1 MATTRLLLLYLAL
14 LLSAAIAPLQ
24 AQQPEGDHPL
34 PSDEAVRQAGA
45 FRKVEQ
51 SEEFRTIDT
60 RMLDLPTAFQLAL
73 DNNPSL
79 RQSLGSLELADL
91 QIESAYN
98 ALNPTVYITLS
109 DLYVNQDQRRSF
121 NEQELETTLTIPI
134 YNFGQVY
141 WNARSAK
148 LARNQAGQDLRT
160 TIQNLIQQVASDY
173 VQASLNQ
180 GLVEVSQL
188 RVQDRQAYLQQ
199 AGYLLEAGEIA
210 EFETIQAE
218 SNLLAAQEDLSSS
231 QQQAATALAQLL
243 SNLGLR
249 PDAQLSLASLP
260 TMEPPPDSIEEGMAR
275 ALARRPEII
284 SLQWQIESQEA
295 LAVAYGRSNAPQ
307 LSVYTDYDGINTGA
321 NYDPTWETGLQLT
334 WSLFDG
340 GAARNAARQARAQ
353 AEILR
358 AQLDGQVRQVALD
371 VATAYAQLQQLW
383 PQIDLARKSLDKAKE
398 TLEVAQLRFKAGL
411 SSGIELLTAQDT
423 LASAR
428 TSLAQA
434 EANYRLAQIN
444 WRRAV
449 SADSPVQIPGN
460 WVQKWEPLPGTEN
473 GARSPAKSQK
483 QRKKP

>member
-1 MATTRLLLLYLAL
+1 MA
-14 LLSAAIAPLQ
+14 
-24 AQQPEGDHPL
+24 H
-34 PSDEAVRQAGA
+34 
-45 FRKVEQ
+45 
-51 SEEFRTIDT
+51 
-60 RMLDLPTAFQLAL
+60 
-73 DNNPSL
+73 
-79 RQSLGSLELADL
+79 
-91 QIESAYN
+91 
-98 ALNPTVYITLS
+98 
-109 DLYVNQDQRRSF
+109 
-121 NEQELETTLTIPI
+121 
-134 YNFGQVY
+134 
-141 WNARSAK
+141 
-148 LARNQAGQDLRT
+148 
-160 TIQNLIQQVASDY
+160 
-173 VQASLNQ
+173 
-180 GLVEVSQL
+180 
-188 RVQDRQAYLQQ
+188 
-199 AGYLLEAGEIA
+199 
-210 EFETIQAE
+210 
-218 SNLLAAQEDLSSS
+218 
-231 QQQAATALAQLL
+231 
-243 SNLGLR
+243 
-249 PDAQLSLASLP
+249 
-260 TMEPPPDSIEEGMAR
+260 
-275 ALARRPEII
+275 
-284 SLQWQIESQEA
+284 
-295 LAVAYGRSNAPQ
+295 GRSNAPQ

-449 SADSPVQIPGN
+449 SADSPVQMPGN